1 MIVHR
6 TRNELLKY
14 NKLLDEKE
22 NLKKLIKISQKKLR
36 KINKE
41 IKKYEN

>member
-6 TRNELLKY
+6 TSSELLKY